1 MENKMTEQERNKQTV
16 ARIYNICWNEGNM
29 NEIDNIFDENVKHGQ
44 FLEGWPTGREGFK
57 TLVNFWRAAF
67 PDIHEDAI
75 ELIADG
81 DKVASRFRLQ
91 GTHQGD
97 FYGIPGTGRKIDI
110 FGAEVFKFEN
120 GKVVDYIYHEDTL
133 GLFFQLG
140 MMPLPHLAI
149 AGVDGKAD

>member
-1 MENKMTEQERNKQTV
+1 MTEQEINKETV
-16 ARIYNICWNEGNM
+16 SRIYGICWNEGNM
-29 NEIDNIFDENVKHGQ
+29 DEIDKIFDENVNHES

-81 DKVASRFRLQ
+81 DKVASRFRLR
-91 GTHQGD
+91 GTHEGD
-97 FYGIPGTGRKIDI
+97 FYGIPGTGRKVDI
-110 FGAEVFKFEN
+110 YGCEVFKFVD
-120 GKVVDYIYHEDTL
+120 GKVVDYVYHEDTL

-140 MMPLPHLAI
+140 VFPLPNMAI
-149 AGVDGKAD
+149 AGVDASAE